1 MRSRLVAAVQLRQLK
16 TSQQFCDRN
25 GSWTN
30 IPTISAAARS
40 RDTNL
45 SVCRKSPHDRPANAF
60 LGFVDRQRE
69 LLRLALVHSA
79 RSILY
84 FRMVL
89 RQELRSGPMTYG
101 RIETLAEGVELWLGD
116 CREILPSLGKVDAV
130 VTDPPF
136 EEEAHTLGRR
146 LLGRSL
152 GNGEREL
159 VTDAALSFP
168 PIDEKMRR
176 LVARE

>member
-1 MRSRLVAAVQLRQLK
+1 
-16 TSQQFCDRN
+16 
-25 GSWTN
+25 
-30 IPTISAAARS
+30 
-40 RDTNL
+40 
-45 SVCRKSPHDRPANAF
+45 
-60 LGFVDRQRE
+60 
-69 LLRLALVHSA
+69 
-79 RSILY
+79 
-84 FRMVL
+84 
-89 RQELRSGPMTYG
+89 MTYG

-176 LVARE
+176 LVARETVRLSNGWALVFCQVEAVAAWRDALRGGGGNFKRAMVWIKPDAMPQYNGQGPAQGYESIVAAWCGEGHSHWNGGGRVSLFLSCLNCCSSLARAMR